1 MARLAVLAALV
12 AAASHAGACSTDE
25 DCSLLGVCADG
36 LCACDDGWTGP
47 DCARADLEPWSE
59 GDGYFN
65 SSFASWGGRALLA
78 EDGSW
83 HLFATE
89 IAMGCP
95 LILFMNDSTVVR
107 AVSRSGPTGPFEHV
121 ETVLPTFHHN
131 PTIVGPTPDGY
142 YLLAYIGADT
152 PAETRINCAAH
163 GVPTERW
170 RPLSNGISSMA
181 WSKSLEGPWEQRV
194 VLQRNHDGNLSRWDC
209 QNNNPSL
216 TVLPNG
222 TVVMIYRA
230 NSCEGNS
237 GEALGLAIAEHWG
250 ADFVRH
256 EEPILRPEDGF
267 GNNEDPFLW
276 VDAKGNFHIVAHEQ
290 STNNVCGSN
299 VAGHTCGAHLFSR
312 DGFSW
317 TVSRTPVY
325 DSAVTLANGTTGEL
339 QTRQRPQIVFDANGA
354 PLVLYNGASF
364 EGNNPDTDILTH
376 TFAFRFKSRSRPAG
390 IVV

>member
-1 MARLAVLAALV
+1 MTLMTRLAVLGALV
-12 AAASHAGACSTDE
+12 ASASYVKACSTDE
-25 DCSLLGVCADG
+25 DCSLLGLCEHG
-36 LCACDDGWTGP
+36 SCACDVGWTGP

-65 SSFASWGGRALLA
+65 NSFASWGGRAILA

-89 IAMGCP
+89 IALGCP
-95 LILFMNDSTVVR
+95 LILFQNDSTVVR

-194 VLQRNHDGNLSRWDC
+194 VLARNHDGNLSRWDC
-209 QNNNPSL
+209 NNNNPSL

-230 NSCEGNS
+230 NSCEHGKG

-250 ADFVRH
+250 ADF
-256 EEPILRPEDGF
+256 
-267 GNNEDPFLW
+267 
-276 VDAKGNFHIVAHEQ
+276 
-290 STNNVCGSN
+290 
-299 VAGHTCGAHLFSR
+299 
-312 DGFSW
+312 
-317 TVSRTPVY
+317 
-325 DSAVTLANGTTGEL
+325 
-339 QTRQRPQIVFDANGA
+339 
-354 PLVLYNGASF
+354 
-364 EGNNPDTDILTH
+364 
-376 TFAFRFKSRSRPAG
+376 
-390 IVV
+390 